1 MDKAFL
7 DTLHAR
13 SQSLNAIA
21 MSLEQLALA
30 FATTGNDT
38 VADRLDEDARLI
50 QEHVRLIMADYNRA
64 LSASVNASMRELGE
78 VARTAIRASTQVRG

>member
-21 MSLEQLALA
+21 TSLEQLALA

-50 QEHVRLIMADYNRA
+50 KEHVKLIMADYNRA
-64 LSASVNASMRELGE
+64 LSSAVDASMRELGE
-78 VARTAIRASTQVRG
+78 VTRTAINASTRVR

>member
-1 MDKAFL
+1 MDTKFL
-7 DTLHAR
+7 DTLNAR

-21 MSLEQLALA
+21 IGLEQLALA

-64 LSASVNASMRELGE
+64 LTSAVDASMRELGE
-78 VARTAIRASTQVRG
+78 VARTAIQASTQVRG